1 MLIVGLITR
10 EGMFSTVGGT
20 VPEKIE
26 YLHPSNVDIFVLI
39 IAVMFISALVYFL
52 SKNASPRLND
62 FVLWCS
68 KNVTAIYIFQWFV
81 ILSLTYINLSLQVE
95 ATLPIAIIV
104 LIFVFVAT
112 YVLTGHM

>member
-52 SKNASPRLND
+52 SKNASPRLMIL
-62 FVLWCS
+62 FFGVVRMLQQ
-68 KNVTAIYIFQWFV
+68 YIFSNG
-81 ILSLTYINLSLQVE
+81 L
-95 ATLPIAIIV
+95 
-104 LIFVFVAT
+104 
-112 YVLTGHM
+112 